1 MVRRKAQVKSRSLG
15 KKKHQQSV
23 FPGIVSPLRDVPVN
37 IERPNYVPNTI
48 QLPKAPLD
56 VDEKVRRMRLA
67 GKAVREVMLEVGKQI
82 KPGITTEELDIIAH
96 EETIKRGA
104 YPSTLQYH
112 DFPKSLCSSVNE
124 VICHG
129 IPDSRKL
136 VEGDI
141 CNIDIAVFLNGVHGD
156 HNVTFFVGEVDE
168 DSKNLV
174 RAAKEAM
181 WAGIA
186 QIKPGAN
193 TRAIGKAI
201 QQVAEDYGY
210 SSVRDY
216 TGHGIGEVFHTSPTI
231 LHYDT
236 PHNNTIMEPGMTFT
250 VEPMLSAGEWKS
262 NVWDDGWTVVTKDFA
277 RSAQFEHTCLVSETG
292 VEILTLLDEE
302 PREFPQNDQ

>member
-1 MVRRKAQVKSRSLG
+1 M
-15 KKKHQQSV
+15 
-23 FPGIVSPLRDVPVN
+23 
-37 IERPNYVPNTI
+37 
-48 QLPKAPLD
+48 
-56 VDEKVRRMRLA
+56 
-67 GKAVREVMLEVGKQI
+67 
-82 KPGITTEELDIIAH
+82 
-96 EETIKRGA
+96 
-104 YPSTLQYH
+104 
-112 DFPKSLCSSVNE
+112 
-124 VICHG
+124 
-129 IPDSRKL
+129 
-136 VEGDI
+136 
-141 CNIDIAVFLNGVHGD
+141 
-156 HNVTFFVGEVDE
+156 E